1 MGRVRWSRGS
11 AASPRFPRV
20 FFTLCWARMLD
31 GVSLV
36 LDGGLLLRAA
46 LSLCGQAGAA
56 LISGARARTSRTP
69 VVPALNFCEPK

>member
-36 LDGGLLLRAA
+36 LDGGLLLR
-46 LSLCGQAGAA
+46 GGAFPVRA
-56 LISGARARTSRTP
+56 SGRGAD
-69 VVPALNFCEPK
+69 

>member
-20 FFTLCWARMLD
+20 FFTLCWPECWTEFRW
-31 GVSLV
+31 SLTAACSS
-36 LDGGLLLRAA
+36 GAA